1 MKRILALDGGGIRG
15 VFTLEVLLKMEN
27 LLREKHYNN
36 SPAFVLR
43 DHFDFFAGTS
53 TGAIIAALLCWG
65 KSVGEIRD
73 LYTKRGREIF
83 RPFPWYHPIKRLF
96 FSRFDSRP
104 LADMLK
110 VLFSVDGK
118 VAKLGASRLRRMDM
132 GNEEEAGSE
141 TETLAE
147 GEGKYLLLVVRNHST
162 GSSWP
167 LTNNPHSKFNKPK
180 AKSDAP
186 TGPDTHNPNAESNVP
201 TVPDTMLE
209 FPLWQ
214 LVRASTAAPTY
225 FDPEEID
232 LGGIRQLLVDGSV
245 SPYSNPALIA
255 ALTAILPAYRINWPT
270 GPEKIRVVSVGT
282 IEFSSA
288 LPVSDEKLWLGNN
301 ATYIPVCLLQTIAW
315 QQDYLCRCLGECIYG
330 ELLDKEV
337 GYLVESLDR
346 DSDGE
351 YPVWHQRP
359 GPAWFSYVRYNP
371 TYRRWN
377 DHDRI
382 LKKHPDLARFDAVN
396 TIPTLEKIGHE
407 YAEQAVKLE
416 HLI

>member
-1 MKRILALDGGGIRG
+1 MKHILSLDGGGIRG
-15 VFTLEVLLKMEN
+15 VFTLEVLLKIET
-27 LLREKHYNN
+27 LLREQQYNN
-36 SPAFVLR
+36 SPDFVLR

-65 KSVGEIRD
+65 MPVGEIRD
-73 LYTKRGREIF
+73 LYTKHGRDIF
-83 RPFPWYHPIKRLF
+83 RPIPWHRHPIKRLLY
-96 FSRFDSRP
+96 SRFDSQP
-104 LADMLK
+104 LAEMLQR
-110 VLFSVDGK
+110 LFSENGTD
-118 VAKLGASRLRRMDM
+118 AKLGASRLRRMDM
-132 GNEEEAGSE
+132 RNEAAAKSE

-147 GEGKYLLLVVRNHST
+147 GEGKFLLLVVRNHST

-167 LTNNPHSKFNKPK
+167 LTNNPHAKFNKLK
-180 AKSDAP
+180 ANSDAP
-186 TGPDTHNPNAESNVP
+186 TQPDS
-201 TVPDTMLE
+201 LLR

-225 FDPEEID
+225 FDPEEIV

-282 IEFSSA
+282 IEFSSR
-288 LPVSDEKLWLGNN
+288 LQVKDEKLWLGHN
-301 ATYIPVCLLQTIAW
+301 AKHIPVALLQTIAW

-337 GYLVESLDR
+337 GHLVESLDR
-346 DSDGE
+346 DSNGE

-359 GPAWFSYVRYNP
+359 GPGWFSYVRYNP
-371 TYRRWN
+371 TYRRQ
-377 DHDRI
+377 DDLDKMLKKYPRLSEIAAVDTIPI
-382 LKKHPDLARFDAVN
+382 LKD
-396 TIPTLEKIGHE
+396 IGRD
-407 YAEQAVKLE
+407 YAEQTVKLE

>member
-1 MKRILALDGGGIRG
+1 MKHILSLDGGGIRG
-15 VFTLEVLLKMEN
+15 VFTLEVLLKIET
-27 LLREKHYNN
+27 LLREQQYNN
-36 SPAFVLR
+36 SPNFVLR

-65 KSVGEIRD
+65 MPVGEIHE
-73 LYTKRGREIF
+73 LYTKHGRDIF
-83 RPFPWYHPIKRLF
+83 RPTPWHRHPIKRLLY
-96 FSRFDSRP
+96 SRFDSQP
-104 LADMLK
+104 LAEMLRR
-110 VLFSVDGK
+110 LFSENGAD
-118 VAKLGASRLRRMDM
+118 AKLGASRLRRMDVHD
-132 GNEEEAGSE
+132 EAEAGSG

-167 LTNNPHSKFNKPK
+167 LTNNPHAKFNKPK
-180 AKSDAP
+180 QQSDASTP
-186 TGPDTHNPNAESNVP
+186 PDT
-201 TVPDTMLE
+201 LLR

-225 FDPEEID
+225 FDPEEIV
-232 LGGIRQLLVDGSV
+232 LGGIRQLLVDGSI

-282 IEFSSA
+282 IEFSSK
-288 LPVSDEKLWLGNN
+288 LPVKNKKLWLGHN
-301 ATYIPVCLLQTIAW
+301 ARKIPVALLQTIAW
-315 QQDYLCRCLGECIYG
+315 QQDYLCRCLGECLYG

-346 DSDGE
+346 GSNGE
-351 YPVWHQRP
+351 FEVWRERP

-371 TYRRWN
+371 TYRRQ
-377 DHDRI
+377 DDLDKMLKKYPRLSEMGAVDTIPI
-382 LKKHPDLARFDAVN
+382 LKD
-396 TIPTLEKIGHE
+396 IGRD
-407 YAEQAVKLE
+407 YAEHTVKLE

>member
-1 MKRILALDGGGIRG
+1 MKHILSLDGGGIRG
-15 VFTLEVLLKMEN
+15 VFTLEVLLKIET
-27 LLREKHYNN
+27 LLREQQYNN
-36 SPAFVLR
+36 SPDFVLR

-65 KSVGEIRD
+65 MPVGEIRE
-73 LYTKRGREIF
+73 LYTKHGHVSSA
-83 RPFPWYHPIKRLF
+83 PFHGTAIRSSGFY
-96 FSRFDSRP
+96 SRFDSQP
-104 LADMLK
+104 LAEMLQR
-110 VLFSVDGK
+110 LFSENGTD
-118 VAKLGASRLRRMDM
+118 AKLGASRLRRMDM
-132 GNEEEAGSE
+132 HDEVAAGSE

-167 LTNNPHSKFNKPK
+167 LTNNPHAKFNKLK

-186 TGPDTHNPNAESNVP
+186 TPPDT
-201 TVPDTMLE
+201 LLR

-225 FDPEEID
+225 FDPVEIV
-232 LGGIRQLLVDGSV
+232 LGGTRQLLVDGSI

-282 IEFSSA
+282 IEFSSR
-288 LPVSDEKLWLGNN
+288 LQVKDEKLWLGHN
-301 ATYIPVCLLQTIAW
+301 ARHIPVALLQTIAW

-337 GYLVESLDR
+337 GHLVESF
-346 DSDGE
+346 
-351 YPVWHQRP
+351 
-359 GPAWFSYVRYNP
+359 GPR
-371 TYRRWN
+371 
-377 DHDRI
+377 
-382 LKKHPDLARFDAVN
+382 
-396 TIPTLEKIGHE
+396 
-407 YAEQAVKLE
+407 Q
-416 HLI
+416 